1 MSERVFFGL
10 LLALVAPVCTVVQ
23 SVLVALATALI
34 PRSQLDFRGKRVFI
48 TGGSEGLG
56 RSIALQL
63 VEEGADVTISA
74 RRKEVLERVIS
85 DANRSH
91 NPRRGRIFY
100 QTADVT
106 QPEAIAAAVAAAT
119 ARFGPIDVVIPCAG
133 KGLMGY
139 IKNHSMEMHRKAMD
153 LNYFGTLNTIHAI
166 LPSMLKR
173 SQGIL
178 CFVTTGA
185 AMTSYFGLSA
195 YSPSKYAI
203 RGLADCLRNELGS
216 SGISVHIAFPGVMD
230 TPGYAEELL
239 TTPQETRAIEASET
253 LYHPDVVA
261 RAILKDLKRG
271 EYNLYGGDLGIQLLG
286 VLAGGMAPRSN
297 SALDMLLFP
306 IAVIVSPF
314 VRGNWTKHA
323 LGHNK
328 A

>member
-1 MSERVFFGL
+1 MMSERVFFGL

-34 PRSQLDFRGKRVFI
+34 PRSQLDFRGKHVFI

-153 LNYFGTLNTIHAI
+153 LNYFATLASLLTHRANMQ
-166 LPSMLKR
+166 S
-173 SQGIL
+173 
-178 CFVTTGA
+178 VV
-185 AMTSYFGLSA
+185 
-195 YSPSKYAI
+195 
-203 RGLADCLRNELGS
+203 LADCLRNELGS

-239 TTPQETRAIEASET
+239 TTPQETWAIEASET

-261 RAILKDLKRG
+261 RTILKDLKRG

-314 VRGNWTKHA
+314 VRGNWTKQA

>member
-34 PRSQLDFRGKRVFI
+34 PRSQLDFRGKHVFI

-185 AMTSYFGLSA
+185 AMTSYIGLSA
-195 YSPSKYAI
+195 YSSSKYAI
-203 RGLADCLRNELGS
+203 RGVGRLLAQRTG
-216 SGISVHIAFPGVMD
+216 FKW
-230 TPGYAEELL
+230 YFQLL
-239 TTPQETRAIEASET
+239 TTPQETWAIEASET

-261 RAILKDLKRG
+261 RTILKDLKRG

-314 VRGNWTKHA
+314 VRGNWTKQA

>member
-34 PRSQLDFRGKRVFI
+34 PRSQLDFRGKHVFI

-178 CFVTTGA
+178 CFVTTA
-185 AMTSYFGLSA
+185 NMQSVV
-195 YSPSKYAI
+195 
-203 RGLADCLRNELGS
+203 LADCLRNELGS

-239 TTPQETRAIEASET
+239 TTPQETWAIEASET

-261 RAILKDLKRG
+261 RTILKDLKRG

-314 VRGNWTKHA
+314 VRGNWTKQA